1 MKEAQLPTEQAPVA
15 PTKSAKQSA
24 PKGARAL
31 RKLAK
36 QAANSPPMG
45 HNGGPTMMSRGPPTS
60 VFRKH
65 AYTLQELR
73 DLGYGSLPFL
83 YEEMADEQLI
93 GTKLGRRTVV
103 LAEHLDAW
111 LASRPAVVSQY
122 RRGW

>member
-15 PTKSAKQSA
+15 PTKSAKRSA
-24 PKGARAL
+24 PKGASAL
-31 RKLAK
+31 RKLR
-36 QAANSPPMG
+36 NRRRMG
-45 HNGGPTMMSRGPPTS
+45 HNGGPTMMPRGPPTS

-111 LASRPAVVSQY
+111 LATRPAVVSQY